1 MNTAWNEFKY
11 SIAEVKKIRT
21 IYDHMIANVRL
32 SQEDVSDLLR
42 AQLVNAVSALDRF
55 LHELVRIGIVES
67 FLQQRPLTNKFKSF
81 VLTSQTIIKILE
93 LERASTPPQS
103 VEEDKTYWINKEVT
117 ENLKTLSFQHPNKI
131 KDALSYIWKEEHKW
145 QVIAKEMNLPGYTDN
160 DKQRYLEQTLVLIA
174 ERRNQMVHEA
184 DVDPSTHIRR
194 SVSVA
199 EIDVIISFI
208 ELFAETIFK
217 QIKNAHQRNQVL
229 LRAGERRQT
238 AILRRHHTGQRVQ
251 DVTRSA
257 EPGRGQTY
265 PLLSDEPKTS
275 LHDFPDLFR
284 RSEKERTAEP
294 HPTGH
299 CQ

>member
-217 QIKNAHQRNQVL
+217 QIKR
-229 LRAGERRQT
+229 
-238 AILRRHHTGQRVQ
+238 
-251 DVTRSA
+251 
-257 EPGRGQTY
+257 P
-265 PLLSDEPKTS
+265 
-275 LHDFPDLFR
+275 
-284 RSEKERTAEP
+284 
-294 HPTGH
+294 
-299 CQ
+299 